1 MKNALKGLALLIL
14 LFNFSLAYAHPDHHS
29 TTIDDLPLI
38 DVEVQNESDVFI
50 SITINSLCAP
60 RIILQPGEFVI
71 IKNCLRQGLIYQG
84 SVVFYTNEKV
94 LERHPFTGPV
104 RPNDPWIFCK
114 LPKNKTQCD

>member
-1 MKNALKGLALLIL
+1 MKNTLVGFIFVIL
-14 LFNFSLAYAHPDHHS
+14 LLSFASAYAHPEHHS
-29 TTIDDLPLI
+29 TDINDLPLI
-38 DVEVQNESDVFI
+38 DVKVRNESDVFI

-60 RIILQPGEFVI
+60 RTILRSGESVI
-71 IKNCLRQGLIYQG
+71 IKNCLRQGLVYQG

-114 LPKNKTQCD
+114 LPKDKTQCD